1 MRVIRSFVLCIV
13 LVAAACLLAPRALA
27 AGFYASTAL
36 LVLVA
41 CAAILAHLG
50 TLTSLLR
57 RPVRVETAI
66 VRPADRERLR
76 NRALLDHA
84 PIPLL
89 YRTGDGVLHAANR
102 AARRLFATEDRLPAA
117 AATLL
122 GTLSP
127 ERRVLRMPTVPEAP
141 PRTFALAVAQGG
153 GAGGVTHFLALTDIE
168 AELNAADARTLRDL
182 LQILG
187 HEIMNSLTP
196 IVSLAETAH
205 EITEHPLDPAAAETI
220 REALATI
227 LRRTRGLDRFVQG
240 YRDLARLPPP
250 DPRPTDLHDLLRALG
265 TLFDA
270 RWTGRVQLETT
281 LPPQRVIVRLDAAQ
295 MEQALLNLLNNA
307 AEAALAATGDAT
319 APDPTVWLQGHAT
332 STGMLIAVRDNGPG
346 IPDAYR
352 EAIFRPFFS
361 LKPDGSG
368 IGLSL
373 ARQIALAHGGSLT
386 LEPARPDTRWRT
398 AFLLSL

>member
-1 MRVIRSFVLCIV
+1 MRAIRSFVVCI
-13 LVAAACLLAPRALA
+13 LMVAGACLLAPHALA
-27 AGFYASTAL
+27 AGLYATTAL
-36 LVLVA
+36 LAL
-41 CAAILAHLG
+41 AALG
-50 TLTSLLR
+50 TATVHLATLAGLSR
-57 RPVRVETAI
+57 RPVRVETSI
-66 VRPADRERLR
+66 VRPSDRERLR

-89 YRTGDGVLHAANR
+89 YRTGDGAFHAANR
-102 AARRLFATEDRLPAA
+102 AARRLFATEDRLPADTA
-117 AATLL
+117 SLL
-122 GTLSP
+122 GTPTP
-127 ERRVLRMPTVPEAP
+127 ERRIVRIPTMPDAP
-141 PRTFALAVAQGG
+141 PRTFALAIAQGS

-196 IVSLAETAH
+196 IISLAETAH
-205 EITEHPLDPAAAETI
+205 EVADHPMDPPAADMI

-250 DPRPTDLHDLLRALG
+250 DLRPTDLHDLLRALG
-265 TLFDA
+265 ALFHA
-270 RWTGRVQLETT
+270 RWNGRVHLETSV
-281 LPPQRVIVRLDAAQ
+281 PSRRVIVRLDAAQ

-307 AEAALAATGDAT
+307 AEAALASSDA
-319 APDPTVWLQGHAT
+319 AGPTVWLQGHAT
-332 STGMLIAVRDNGPG
+332 STGMVIAVRDNGSG
-346 IPDAYR
+346 IEDAYR
-352 EAIFRPFFS
+352 DAIFRPFFS
-361 LKPDGSG
+361 LKPNGNG

-386 LEPARPDTRWRT
+386 LEPSRPDTPWHT

>member
-1 MRVIRSFVLCIV
+1 M
-13 LVAAACLLAPRALA
+13 VAGACLLAPRALA
-27 AGFYASTAL
+27 AGLYATTAL
-36 LVLVA
+36 LALA
-41 CAAILAHLG
+41 ALGSAAIHLA
-50 TLTSLLR
+50 TLAGLSR
-57 RPVRVETAI
+57 RPVRVEASL
-66 VRPADRERLR
+66 VRPGDRERLR

-89 YRTGDGVLHAANR
+89 YRTGDGAFHAANR
-102 AARRLFATEDRLPAA
+102 AARRLFATEDRLPADTA
-117 AATLL
+117 SLL
-122 GTLSP
+122 GPPTP
-127 ERRVLRMPTVPEAP
+127 ERRIVRIPTMPDAP
-141 PRTFALAVAQGG
+141 PRTFALAIAQGS

-196 IVSLAETAH
+196 IISLAETAH
-205 EITEHPLDPAAAETI
+205 EVADHPMDPPAADMI
-220 REALATI
+220 REALGTI

-250 DPRPTDLHDLLRALG
+250 DLRPTDLHDLLRALG
-265 TLFDA
+265 ALFDA
-270 RWTGRVQLETT
+270 RWNGRVHLETSV
-281 LPPQRVIVRLDAAQ
+281 PPRRVIVRLDAAQ

-307 AEAALAATGDAT
+307 AEAALATSDA
-319 APDPTVWLQGHAT
+319 AGPTVWLQGHAT
-332 STGMLIAVRDNGPG
+332 STGMVIAVRDNGSG
-346 IPDAYR
+346 IEDAYR
-352 EAIFRPFFS
+352 DAIFRPFFS
-361 LKPDGSG
+361 LKPNGNG

-386 LEPARPDTRWRT
+386 LEPPRPDTPWHT

>member
-1 MRVIRSFVLCIV
+1 MRAIRSAIVCIAM
-13 LVAAACLLAPRALA
+13 VAGACLLAPRALA
-27 AGFYASTAL
+27 AGLYATTAL
-36 LVLVA
+36 LALTA
-41 CAAILAHLG
+41 LAAILVHLA
-50 TLTSLLR
+50 LLAGLAR
-57 RPVRVETAI
+57 RPVRVETSI
-66 VRPADRERLR
+66 VRPSDRERLR

-89 YRTGDGVLHAANR
+89 YRTGDGAFHAANR
-102 AARRLFATEDRLPAA
+102 AARRLFATEDRLPADTA
-117 AATLL
+117 ALL
-122 GTLSP
+122 GAPTP
-127 ERRVLRMPTVPEAP
+127 ERRILRLPTMQAAP
-141 PRTFALAVAQGG
+141 PRTYALAVAQGS

-205 EITEHPLDPAAAETI
+205 ELAEHPMDPATGDMI
-220 REALATI
+220 REALGTI

-250 DPRPTDLHDLLRALG
+250 DLRPTDLHDLLRGLGAL
-265 TLFDA
+265 FAA
-270 RWTGRVQLETT
+270 RWGDGARLETRF
-281 LPPQRVIVRLDAAQ
+281 PPSRVIVRLDMAQ

-307 AEAALAATGDAT
+307 AEAARAT
-319 APDPTVWLQGHAT
+319 ADAAGPTVWLEGHAT
-332 STGMLIAVRDNGPG
+332 SSAMVIAVRDNGSG
-346 IPDAYR
+346 IEDAYR
-352 EAIFRPFFS
+352 DAIFQPFFS
-361 LKPDGSG
+361 LKPNGNG

-386 LEPARPDTRWRT
+386 LEPARPDTPWRT
-398 AFLLSL
+398 TFLLSL